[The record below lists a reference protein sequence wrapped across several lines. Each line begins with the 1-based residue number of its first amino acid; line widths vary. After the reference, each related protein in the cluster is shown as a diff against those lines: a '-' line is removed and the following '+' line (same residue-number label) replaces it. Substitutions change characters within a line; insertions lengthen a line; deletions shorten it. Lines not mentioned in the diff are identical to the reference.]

1 MPQDSFHY
9 DKMIE
14 NALRGVVRD
23 ALARVSRDG
32 LPGEHHF
39 YIGFATREP
48 GVELPA
54 SLLARF
60 PAEMTIVVQHQ
71 FWDLKVEDDRFS
83 VVLSFHR
90 QPERLV
96 IPFAAIK
103 SFADPSVNFALEFA
117 APVTAAA
124 AEPLAAAAEAPALP
138 APLAAPAKE
147 DDKERTT
154 GEVVAL
160 DAFRKR

>member
-14 NALRGVVRD
+14 GALRGVVRD
-23 ALARVSRDG
+23 ALARASREG
-32 LPGEHHF
+32 LPGDHHF
-39 YIGFATREP
+39 YIGFATKEP

-60 PAEMTIVVQHQ
+60 PDEMTIVVQHQ
-71 FWDLKVEDDRFS
+71 FWDLKVEDERFS
-83 VVLSFHR
+83 VVLSFQR

-117 APVTAAA
+117 SPVAPATAG
-124 AEPLAAAAEAPALP
+124 EQPAAEAGTETAALP
-138 APLAAPAKE
+138 TPAEEPKE
-147 DDKERTT
+147 ERTT

>member
-1 MPQDSFHY
+1 MPQDSFQY

-14 NALRGVVRD
+14 SALRGVVRD
-23 ALARVSRDG
+23 ALAHVSREG
-32 LPGEHHF
+32 LPGDHHF

-60 PAEMTIVVQHQ
+60 PEEMTIVIQHQ

-83 VVLSFHR
+83 VVLSFQR
-90 QPERLV
+90 QPERLT

-117 APVTAAA
+117 APAAA
-124 AEPLAAAAEAPALP
+124 ADAEPGAETEAAALP
-138 APLAAPAKE
+138 APLAASAKE
-147 DDKERTT
+147 EKEERTT

>member
-1 MPQDSFHY
+1 MPQDLFHY

-14 NALRGVVRD
+14 SALRGVVRD
-23 ALARVSRDG
+23 ALARASEEG
-32 LPGEHHF
+32 LPGDHHF

-54 SLLARF
+54 VLLARF
-60 PAEMTIVVQHQ
+60 PEEMTIVIQHQ
-71 FWDLKVEDDRFS
+71 FWDLKVEDERFS
-83 VVLSFHR
+83 VVLSFQR
-90 QPERLV
+90 WPERLV

-117 APVTAAA
+117 APVTAPAEQQPA
-124 AEPLAAAAEAPALP
+124 AEGEAAALP
-138 APLAAPAKE
+138 APVAAPPKE
-147 DDKERTT
+147 PKEERTT

>member
-1 MPQDSFHY
+1 MPQDAFHY

-14 NALRGVVRD
+14 SALRGVVRD
-23 ALARVSRDG
+23 ALIRVSRDG
-32 LPGEHHF
+32 LPGDHHF

-60 PAEMTIVVQHQ
+60 PKEMTIVVQHQ
-71 FWDLKVEDDRFS
+71 FWDLKVEEDLFS
-83 VVLSFHR
+83 IVLSFQRH
-90 QPERLV
+90 PERLV

-124 AEPLAAAAEAPALP
+124 TEPEGEAETAALPTPPAEP
-138 APLAAPAKE
+138 KE
-147 DDKERTT
+147 ERTT

>member
-14 NALRGVVRD
+14 SALRGVVRD
-23 ALARVSRDG
+23 ALVRVSRDG

-60 PAEMTIVVQHQ
+60 PEEMTIVIQHQ
-71 FWDLKVEDDRFS
+71 YWDLKVEDASFAI
-83 VVLSFHR
+83 VLSFQR

-117 APVTAAA
+117 APTVAQ
-124 AEPLAAAAEAPALP
+124 PAAEADARSETVTLP
-138 APLAAPAKE
+138 APLAAAPAEPKE
-147 DDKERTT
+147 ARTT